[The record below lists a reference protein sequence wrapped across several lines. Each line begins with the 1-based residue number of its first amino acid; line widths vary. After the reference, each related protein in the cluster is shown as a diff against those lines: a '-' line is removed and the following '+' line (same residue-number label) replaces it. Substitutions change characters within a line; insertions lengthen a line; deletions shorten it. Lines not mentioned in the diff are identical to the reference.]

1 MASDNVASQTNG
13 LTGSVGSVS
22 HPSQRED
29 ATANERN
36 VLVLETDQATR
47 SLFVEWLD
55 AEGWRVLDPS
65 SADAATEPLSLVVL
79 ELAFLRNDDLQP
91 LAEAKLRYPRVP
103 ILVVSPT
110 VFASVGCCGSCAA
123 TLGVAGVLSKPIA
136 RATLIEAVHRLA
148 RPASR

>member
-1 MASDNVASQTNG
+1 MASHNVPSQTNG
-13 LTGSVGSVS
+13 LTRSTGSVS

-29 ATANERN
+29 APANARN

-65 SADAATEPLSLVVL
+65 SADAAEPLSLVVL
-79 ELAFLRNDDLQP
+79 ELAFLREGGSQP
-91 LAEAKLRYPRVP
+91 LDEAKLRYPEVP
-103 ILVVSPT
+103 IVVVSPT
-110 VFASVGCCGSCAA
+110 LFASVGCCGPCASA
-123 TLGVAGVLSKPIA
+123 LGVAGVLPKPMA
-136 RATLIEAVHRLA
+136 RAALIEAVHRLA